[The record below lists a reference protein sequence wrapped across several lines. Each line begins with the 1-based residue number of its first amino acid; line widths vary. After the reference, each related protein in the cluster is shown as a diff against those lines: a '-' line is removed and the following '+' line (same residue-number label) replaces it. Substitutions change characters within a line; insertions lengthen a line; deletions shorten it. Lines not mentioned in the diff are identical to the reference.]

1 MLGNPTSWSPESDV
15 NAANQE
21 YRVEERKI
29 MTRFRTQYEMVSLKV
44 LKNPLTHDKFEEEVR
59 MSIPEFA
66 SNENYKLE
74 VTYKFRY
81 RKS

>member
-1 MLGNPTSWSPESDV
+1 M
-15 NAANQE
+15 
-21 YRVEERKI
+21 
-29 MTRFRTQYEMVSLKV
+29 
-44 LKNPLTHDKFEEEVR
+44 LKNPLTRDKFEEEVR